1 MNILAT
7 NTDNPFAADV
17 VDRLAEGHYV
27 RRIGWEEPLDADSA
41 TDELVAGI
49 DAVVLFGLPRANGQ
63 PNELI
68 DHATRRTY
76 NLLVAAGG
84 ASVERC
90 IFISTLRLLED
101 LPAHFAVTEQ
111 WRSKPPSGD
120 PSLLACHLG
129 ETIAKEC
136 ARDRLLRVLTLRL
149 GFPEV
154 PGDRSA
160 LRDEH
165 GPAAIAASDAAEV
178 TGRALEADLAQWQ
191 EVHVQSP
198 VRGARYLM
206 RKAETLFAFPGAD
219 GEGAAS

>member
-1 MNILAT
+1 M
-7 NTDNPFAADV
+7 
-17 VDRLAEGHYV
+17 
-27 RRIGWEEPLDADSA
+27 
-41 TDELVAGI
+41 
-49 DAVVLFGLPRANGQ
+49 
-63 PNELI
+63 
-68 DHATRRTY
+68 
-76 NLLVAAGG
+76 
-84 ASVERC
+84 
-90 IFISTLRLLED
+90 ED

-120 PSLLACHLG
+120 PALLACHLG
-129 ETIAKEC
+129 EMIAKEC

-165 GPAAIAASDAAEV
+165 GPAAIAASDAAEA

-206 RKAETLFAFPGAD
+206 RKVKTLLAFPGAD